1 MAMILFI
8 EDNPSILDINRTA
21 LQMRAYEVLCAKTLK
36 EGERLLSLH
45 QVDCIVLDVMLPDG
59 SGLTW
64 CKDIK
69 REYSTPILF
78 LSALGESKDII
89 AGLQAGGDDY
99 LAKPYDLNVLVARIE
114 ARLRANS
121 ATPRFVRFG
130 ALKLD
135 TLSLT
140 GYLNEE
146 DMFLTQKE
154 FALLHL
160 LIKHQGYVVEKETIV
175 AHLWGDS
182 APQDASMLYSL
193 LSRLKRKLQSNK
205 TGIAILSK
213 RPVGYCIE
221 RL

>member
-1 MAMILFI
+1 MAIILLI
-8 EDNPSILDINRTA
+8 EDNASIMDINRAA
-21 LQMRAYEVLCAKTLK
+21 LQMREYEVLCASTLK
-36 EGERLLSLH
+36 EAERLLSLH
-45 QVDCIVLDVMLPDG
+45 QVDCIVLDIMLPDG
-59 SGLTW
+59 NGLTW
-64 CKDIK
+64 CREIK
-69 REYSTPILF
+69 QAYSTPILF
-78 LSALGESKDII
+78 LSALGENKDII

-99 LAKPYDLNVLVARIE
+99 LAKPYDLDILVARIE

-146 DMFLTQKE
+146 DMLLTQKE

-175 AHLWGDS
+175 AHIWGES
-182 APQDASMLYSL
+182 AQQDASMLYSL
-193 LSRLKRKLQSNK
+193 LSRVKKKLHSDE
-205 TGIAILSK
+205 TGITILSK